1 MSVSRS
7 ALGYVPRLAE
17 RNQSLIG
24 QMRQMAANT
33 LDTAIG
39 AGADSGVFFGAGRGR
54 FSRPVHSTTLPRFLD
69 AARHA
74 HNGARQGLRMRR
86 AV

>member
-39 AGADSGVFFGAGRGR
+39 AGADSVVFFGAGGSGEIR
-54 FSRPVHSTTLPRFLD
+54 TLI
-69 AARHA
+69 
-74 HNGARQGLRMRR
+74 
-86 AV
+86 